1 MVFKIV
7 VFMVF
12 KVVVFKCSLVI
23 FELMM
28 KVEVVIFEEYM
39 GDIMGDVIFCRG
51 CVEGMEVCGNV

>member
-12 KVVVFKCSLVI
+12 KNVVLKCSLVI

-28 KVEVVIFEEYM
+28 KVEVVIFDEYL
-39 GDIMGDVIFCRG
+39 GDIMGDIMFCCG